1 MAHKQAEG
9 RILLDAE
16 NFFIRKATPDEKDEL
31 HRLFTGKNW
40 WPFPD
45 RALILVAIDKKTGN
59 MIGGIERDINRI
71 EEHYAGWGGL
81 VVLPDFR
88 DKGIGTALF
97 KTMNRE
103 LEAMGVNRIEIY
115 AVSEYGWRIARK
127 EGYRYNEEAKAYLKE
142 KGLPE
147 DKFLKN
153 EKLVMVKEF
162 GREQKPISSI
172 LQGKTFEKA
181 AQDIGEAKK
190 QITMLVT
197 WGCHAPER
205 QFTKD
210 VAELIEKTKGG
221 RGIKVHEL
229 KSFTHA
235 MDIAERHW
243 EKTGKDYSSRK
254 QDALWKTEHFQN
266 LRAYNETLRVA
277 EEENASAIVDLHYF
291 VFATHSP
298 HRAKPGEKQGSR
310 PVVDVHASSKEVFEE
325 YSKVPGIE
333 MTLWEGAPGVR
344 PLKRFDRLRASLSRF
359 EYRNEK
365 SVEDALRERRHVQI
379 EAMVFHPEHKEG
391 EKCEVSREEYKQ
403 LVAATADTVMRIYD
417 HFNSKMQDEVRK
429 GQRSD

>member
-1 MAHKQAEG
+1 MVEKKAEE
-9 RILLDAE
+9 RVLHEAE
-16 NFFIRKATPDEKDEL
+16 NFFIRKANSDEKDEM
-31 HRLFTGKNW
+31 HRLFTEKNW

-59 MIGGIERDINRI
+59 MIGGIERDINNI
-71 EEHYAGWGGL
+71 EKHYAGGGGL

-88 DKGIGTALF
+88 NKGIGTALF
-97 KTMNRE
+97 KAMERE
-103 LEAMGVNRIEIY
+103 LEAMGVNHIEIY
-115 AVSEYGWRIARK
+115 AISEYGWRIARK
-127 EGYRYNEEAKAYLKE
+127 EGYEYNEKAKAYLKE

-147 DKFLKN
+147 DRFLKN

-162 GREQKPISSI
+162 GKEQKPIASI
-172 LQGKTFEKA
+172 LQRNPFEKA

-190 QITMLVT
+190 QATVLVT

-210 VAELIEKTKGG
+210 VAELIEKTKGE
-221 RGIKVHEL
+221 RDIRVHEL

-235 MDIAERHW
+235 MDIAEKHF

-266 LRAYNETLRVA
+266 LRAYNETLRIA
-277 EEENASAIVDLHYF
+277 EEENASAIVDLHYLT
-291 VFATHSP
+291 FATHSP

-310 PVVDVHASSKEVFEE
+310 PIVDVHASSKEVFEE
-325 YSKVPGIE
+325 YSKVPSIE
-333 MTLWEGAPGVR
+333 MTLWEGPPGVR

-365 SVEDALRERRHVQI
+365 SVEDALREHHYVQI
-379 EAMVFHPEHKEG
+379 EAMVFHPEHREG
-391 EKCEVSREEYKQ
+391 EKCEVSREEYRQ
-403 LVAATADTVMRIYD
+403 LVAATADIVMRIYD
-417 HFNSKMQDEVRK
+417 HFNSKAKKREEV
-429 GQRSD
+429 